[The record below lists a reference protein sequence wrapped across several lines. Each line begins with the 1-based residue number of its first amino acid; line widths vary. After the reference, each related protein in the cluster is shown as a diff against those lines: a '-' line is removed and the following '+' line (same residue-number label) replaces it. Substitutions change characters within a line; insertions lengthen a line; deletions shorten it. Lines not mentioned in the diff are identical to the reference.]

1 MDAGVSGFV
10 VKDTPAEQLA
20 KMVRT
25 VHAGQRVID
34 PDLAAESLMQGH
46 NPLSEREQQV
56 LRLVEGGASMTAIA
70 SELFL
75 SVGTV
80 RNHVSSAIHKTGAA
94 NRTEAAVTARG
105 RGWL

>member
-94 NRTEAAVTARG
+94 NRTGAAVTARE